1 MIAFCA
7 IDWTF
12 EVLDMHMYW
21 IGNISFLNKNKKSLL
36 VVYRNISNI
45 FVIIANCTIERRYIT
60 KRWRLRELRIRSLL
74 KGDCSPEMNR
84 EGLLF

>member
-21 IGNISFLNKNKKSLL
+21 IGNISFLNKNKKEP
-36 VVYRNISNI
+36 I
-45 FVIIANCTIERRYIT
+45 
-60 KRWRLRELRIRSLL
+60 
-74 KGDCSPEMNR
+74 D
-84 EGLLF
+84 GL